1 MFNNIYKNKKVIITG
16 NTGFKGAWLTTW
28 LLKLGANVYGLSKDI
43 PTKPSLYEALKLNSK
58 IQHTFGDIRNYEV
71 VNKLF
76 SNVKP
81 DFIFHLAAQP
91 IVSSSF
97 DDPIET
103 FETNVIGS
111 VNVLQAFKKLN
122 YRSNLIFI
130 TSDKCYENVE
140 WTYGYREIDS
150 LGGKD
155 PYSASKA
162 CAELAFSS
170 FFRSFI
176 NHDKNKKAVS
186 ARAGNVIGG
195 GDWALN
201 RIVPDAMVSWSNS
214 KSVEIRSPKATR
226 PWQHVLE
233 PLSGYLRLGQLLY
246 LKNNS
251 LSGESFNFGPAYDQ
265 NKTVLELLKKLGD
278 QWKSS
283 NNQLKTDILINTP
296 KDLLE
301 ANLLKLNCDK
311 ALHNL
316 NWKPVLDFKS
326 TIQFTGDWYYEFYF
340 NKNNE
345 KLLFD
350 YTKNQ
355 IELYEQKAKEQS
367 ISWAKSKK

>member
-1 MFNNIYKNKKVIITG
+1 M
-16 NTGFKGAWLTTW
+16 
-28 LLKLGANVYGLSKDI
+28 
-43 PTKPSLYEALKLNSK
+43 E
-58 IQHTFGDIRNYEV
+58 
-71 VNKLF
+71 
-76 SNVKP
+76 
-81 DFIFHLAAQP
+81 
-91 IVSSSF
+91 
-97 DDPIET
+97 
-103 FETNVIGS
+103 
-111 VNVLQAFKKLN
+111 
-122 YRSNLIFI
+122 
-130 TSDKCYENVE
+130 
-140 WTYGYREIDS
+140 
-150 LGGKD
+150 
-155 PYSASKA
+155 
-162 CAELAFSS
+162 
-170 FFRSFI
+170 
-176 NHDKNKKAVS
+176 
-186 ARAGNVIGG
+186 
-195 GDWALN
+195 
-201 RIVPDAMVSWSNS
+201 SWSNS

-233 PLSGYLRLGQLLY
+233 PLSGYLSLGQLLY

-251 LSGESFNFGPAYDQ
+251 LNGESFNFGPANDQ

>member
-1 MFNNIYKNKKVIITG
+1 MFNNIYNNKKIIITG

-97 DDPIET
+97 DNPIET

-111 VNVLQAFKKLN
+111 VNVLQAFKELKCK
-122 YRSNLIFI
+122 SNLIFI

-162 CAELAFSS
+162 GAEIAFSS

-201 RIVPDAMVSWSNS
+201 RIVPDAMESWSNS

-233 PLSGYLRLGQLLY
+233 PLSGYLSLGQLLY

-251 LSGESFNFGPAYDQ
+251 LNGESFNFGPANDQ